1 MKSHIK
7 KSKCNTFSRKPE
19 FFDGDVMH
27 LLFVLFTFSLI
38 FEIVIAIC
46 VVLFCNSPF
55 LCSFK
60 HDLSERDITFLCL
73 IGG

>member
-1 MKSHIK
+1 
-7 KSKCNTFSRKPE
+7 
-19 FFDGDVMH
+19 MH

-55 LCSFK
+55 LCFK
-60 HDLSERDITFLCL
+60 QKTAYEMIW
-73 IGG
+73 

>member
-1 MKSHIK
+1 
-7 KSKCNTFSRKPE
+7 
-19 FFDGDVMH
+19 MH

-38 FEIVIAIC
+38 FEIVIASC

-55 LCSFK
+55 LCSFN
-60 HDLSERDITFLCL
+60 HDLSEQDITFLCL

>member
-1 MKSHIK
+1 
-7 KSKCNTFSRKPE
+7 
-19 FFDGDVMH
+19 MH

-38 FEIVIAIC
+38 FEIVIASC

-60 HDLSERDITFLCL
+60 HDLSEQDITFLCL
-73 IGG
+73 IRRVKAVWTNRKIQKNLV